1 MKAESNHLGFIV
13 SPQGVCPDPLKVE
26 SIRTLAPPTNVKEC
40 RSFVAMCSYYHRF
53 VPNFAKISEPIV
65 ALTKKHAR
73 FKWKEQCQ
81 EAFDLMKESLTVIPL
96 LSYPDPN
103 KRFILYT
110 DASDTCIGAVL
121 CQEYTKGEETFE
133 KPVYFIS
140 HKLKKSQ
147 INYSTVEKE
156 CFGIMYSLDRL
167 HHWVSCSQ
175 IICKT
180 DHMPLKYLLS
190 SHFKNRKIASWQMN
204 IAEYNIDIEYLPG
217 KQNLI
222 ADLMSRRPNNHEP
235 DEGEVPQQV
244 TSHKIMS

>member
-1 MKAESNHLGFIV
+1 MILALDGLDDFCSIYMDDIVVWSKSLDEHIRHINQLFERIRKHKLKLLLKKSQFMKAESNHLGFIA
-13 SPQGVCPDPLKVE
+13 SPQGVRPDPLKVE

-40 RSFVAMCSYYHRF
+40 RSFVAMCSHYCRF

-73 FKWKEQCQ
+73 FKWTKQCQ
-81 EAFDLMKESLTVIPL
+81 EALDLMKESLTVIPL

-121 CQEYTKGEETFE
+121 CQEYTEGGETFE

-140 HKLKKSQ
+140 HKLNKSQ

-156 CFGIMYSLDRL
+156 CFGIMYSLERL
-167 HHWVSCSQ
+167 HH
-175 IICKT
+175 
-180 DHMPLKYLLS
+180 
-190 SHFKNRKIASWQMN
+190 
-204 IAEYNIDIEYLPG
+204 G
-217 KQNLI
+217 
-222 ADLMSRRPNNHEP
+222 
-235 DEGEVPQQV
+235 
-244 TSHKIMS
+244 